1 MNEKYTH
8 WVQGAA
14 GGAVVALS
22 VAFYMGW
29 VVSAGSAKLQSE
41 AAVVTALIP
50 GCVKDVMADPE
61 AVAELKVK
69 RTVDYDDVV
78 RDFRKRTGDTTN
90 LGYQFNRDCGAAIQ
104 VRLAK
109 LTAK

>member
-1 MNEKYTH
+1 MDEKYKY

-22 VAFYMGW
+22 VGLYMGW
-29 VVSAGSAKLQSE
+29 IVTWGGAKSQSE
-41 AAVVTALIP
+41 AAVATALIS

>member
-1 MNEKYTH
+1 MDQKHKY

-22 VAFYMGW
+22 VGLYMGW
-29 VVSAGSAKLQSE
+29 IVTWGGAKSQSE
-41 AAVVTALIP
+41 AAVATALIS

-61 AVAELKVK
+61 AAGELKVK

-78 RDFRKRTGDTTN
+78 RDFRKRTGDMTN

-104 VRLAK
+104 ARLAK

>member
-1 MNEKYTH
+1 M
-8 WVQGAA
+8 
-14 GGAVVALS
+14 ALS

-41 AAVVTALIP
+41 AAVATALIP

-61 AVAELKVK
+61 AGAELKVK

-78 RDFRKRTGDTTN
+78 RDFRKRTGDKSN
-90 LGYQFNRDCGAAIQ
+90 LGYQFNRECGAAIQ
-104 VRLAK
+104 ARLAK
-109 LTAK
+109 LATK

>member
-1 MNEKYTH
+1 MGWIVT
-8 WVQGAA
+8 W
-14 GGAVVALS
+14 GGAKS
-22 VAFYMGW
+22 
-29 VVSAGSAKLQSE
+29 QSE
-41 AAVVTALIP
+41 AAVATALIS

>member
-1 MNEKYTH
+1 MDEKYTY

-22 VAFYMGW
+22 VGLYMGW
-29 VVSAGSAKLQSE
+29 IVTWGGAKSQSE
-41 AAVVTALIP
+41 AAVATALIA

-61 AVAELKVK
+61 AVAELKAK

-104 VRLAK
+104 ARLAK
-109 LTAK
+109 LAAK

>member
-1 MNEKYTH
+1 MDEKYTY

-22 VAFYMGW
+22 VGLYMGW
-29 VVSAGSAKLQSE
+29 IVTWGGAKSQSE
-41 AAVVTALIP
+41 AAVATALIS
-50 GCVKDVMADPE
+50 GCVKDVMADSE

-104 VRLAK
+104 ARLAK
-109 LTAK
+109 LAAK

>member
-1 MNEKYTH
+1 MDEKYTY

-22 VAFYMGW
+22 VGLYMGW
-29 VVSAGSAKLQSE
+29 IVTWGGAKSQSE
-41 AAVVTALIP
+41 AAVATALIA

-78 RDFRKRTGDTTN
+78 RDFRKRTGDKTN
-90 LGYQFNRDCGAAIQ
+90 LSYQFNRDCGAAIQ
-104 VRLAK
+104 ARLAK
-109 LTAK
+109 LATK